1 MGDSLAGT
9 TLRPATPAD
18 LPFILRGE
26 RSYIREIEP
35 AAEAG
40 WTNAVDRNLQ
50 LWVDNLER
58 AAIAEDAGES
68 VGYYLWMPD
77 GPDALLA
84 TLHVVPTHRRRG
96 LGRVLLRAWM
106 DDARARGAQRL
117 LLGVH
122 CDNPARMLYEQNGFL
137 RTGTDGDYLNYRAEH

>member
-1 MGDSLAGT
+1 MDEAPNGPLAGPPAGP
-9 TLRPATPAD
+9 TLRPATAAD

-40 WTNAVDRNLQ
+40 WTNALDRNLQ

-58 AAIAEDAGES
+58 AAIVEVAGEP

-77 GPDALLA
+77 AG
-84 TLHVVPTHRRRG
+84 
-96 LGRVLLRAWM
+96 
-106 DDARARGAQRL
+106 ARGAARL

-122 CDNPARMLYEQNGFL
+122 RDNPARLLYEQSGFTF
-137 RTGTDGDYLNYRAEH
+137 TGTDGGYLNYQAMP